1 MASLTQRVIGRMAAI
16 LFLGSGV
23 VSILLP
29 GPPGSNHSVQVEVGL
44 VAIAIGAAAWFAP
57 WERWPLRATLVLV
70 PLAFALLAS
79 SVLLNNFNPAT
90 NALYY
95 LLVFVWIGV
104 SHKRGTAL
112 MAAPIAVAAYVL
124 PLMAT
129 GHTGDAVTS
138 VWEVV
143 VLGVLVGEG
152 LSWMSTRLRRAEAL
166 DSSRMWEMQSLL
178 QAAERL
184 AREHDPRHTPQL
196 VATLGQQLLRADG
209 TAVFLLQEHGTLV
222 PVATSRWS
230 APIDDIVLDTAES
243 PALQWVLRSDAG
255 AVLPPEALPVRVV
268 GNDAYGSVL
277 LLPLRG
283 STAVQGLFACGYA
296 RRGFGLEPFD
306 EHASR
311 TFATQAAL
319 AMERVQV
326 EESLLEDS
334 LQDELTALG
343 NRRYANRVL
352 ARLQPGDAVAMID
365 LDRFKE
371 LNDSLGHAAG
381 DDLLRDFAAELT
393 RSLRE
398 GDAAARLGGD
408 EFLLVLRGA
417 GDHAGPT
424 LRRLAD
430 RWRSTGA
437 SVTFS
442 AGVAVFDGE
451 RPHHPLEEADA
462 ALYRAKRAGRDRVA
476 TAAADD
482 QDPETA
488 ASFA

>member
-16 LFLGSGV
+16 LFFGSGIAA
-23 VSILLP
+23 ILLP
-29 GPPGSNHSVQVEVGL
+29 SPASTNRIVQVATGL
-44 VAIAIGAAAWFAP
+44 LAVMIGVFAWYAP
-57 WERWPLRATLVLV
+57 WERWPLKATLALV
-70 PLAFALLAS
+70 PFALALLGS
-79 SVLLNNFNPAT
+79 SVLLGNYNRST
-90 NALYY
+90 YALYY
-95 LLVFVWIGV
+95 LIVFVWIGV
-104 SHKRGTAL
+104 SHRRGTSLAFAPL
-112 MAAPIAVAAYVL
+112 AAAVYVF

-129 GHTGDAVTS
+129 GRATDALTS
-138 VWEVV
+138 VWEVI
-143 VLGVLVGEG
+143 VLGMLVGEG
-152 LSWMSTRLRRAEAL
+152 LSWMSARLRRAEAL

-209 TAVFLLQEHGTLV
+209 TAVFLMQEHGRLA
-222 PVATSRWS
+222 PVATSLWS
-230 APIDDIVLDTAES
+230 VPLEGTTLDVAES
-243 PALQWVLRSDAG
+243 QALQAVLRSESG
-255 AVLPPEALPVRVV
+255 AVLDPSDLPASFT
-268 GNDAYGSVL
+268 GTGAYGSIL

-283 STAVQGLFACGYA
+283 SASVQGLFACGYPSP
-296 RRGFGLEPFD
+296 GFRLEAFD

-319 AMERVQV
+319 ALERVQV

-365 LDRFKE
+365 LDHFKE

-417 GDHAGPT
+417 GANAEPT

-430 RWRSTGA
+430 RWRTSGSA
-437 SVTFS
+437 MTFS
-442 AGVAVFDGE
+442 AGVAVFDNG
-451 RPHHPLEEADA
+451 RSHHPLEEADA
-462 ALYRAKRAGRDRVA
+462 ALYRAKRAGRNRVTVA
-476 TAAADD
+476 TADELMSE
-482 QDPETA
+482 PETA
-488 ASFA
+488 LA